1 MRTTITIRN
10 MQDLAARRGG
20 RCLSKKYTNMHTKLW
35 WKCAKGHKWDATP
48 DSIKRGNW
56 CRRCGREKSAE
67 ARKLGIEV
75 ARQLAKERGG
85 KCLSEVYINARS
97 PLLWQCK
104 EGHQWSAPLDSVKN
118 QGTWCR
124 RCYGTAKLSIEE
136 MHRLAKERGG
146 KCLSKKYVN
155 ARTELRWQCIALH
168 KFEKTPDQAK
178 RGGWCPECSTGLGE
192 RICRAFFERIFGK
205 KFPRSHPKWL
215 VTHAGNRLEIDGYC
229 KSLGLAFEHHGEQH
243 YSTSSRYITSK
254 KGLRKRQE
262 VDRLKRK
269 LCKAQGI
276 VLIEIP
282 EIPNRLPIAEI
293 KRFVGKLCKRC
304 GVPLPHDFY
313 TKITNLKRA
322 YATSGSIEALRELQE
337 IARKRGGKCL
347 SNTYIDAHTHLLWQ
361 CKKGHQW
368 PASPNSVKNSKWCPD
383 CGGTRRL
390 TIEDMHRI
398 ARRHGGKFLSKEY
411 INARTKYLWECKRG
425 HQFKK
430 TADKARYQW
439 CQKCSKQMRIEA
451 LQEGRL
457 KCLEEMRKIAKQR
470 GGKCLSVEYL
480 NSKTP
485 LQWECAKGHQWSAI
499 PSSIQ
504 SGHWCQKCG
513 NAKIAEARK
522 IGIEKMRQ
530 LARKRGGKCL
540 SKAYV
545 NNKTPLLWEC
555 AKKHRWFAI
564 PSNVQQGSWCY
575 KCANLRKKGKGR
587 PKGES

>member
-1 MRTTITIRN
+1 
-10 MQDLAARRGG
+10 MQYLAAQRGG

-35 WKCAKGHKWDATP
+35 WECAKGHKWDAAP

-67 ARKLGIEV
+67 SRKLGIEL
-75 ARQLAKERGG
+75 ARKIAKERGG

-104 EGHQWSAPLDSVKN
+104 KGHQWSIHLDSVKN

-124 RCYGTAKLSIEE
+124 KCYGTAKLSIEE

-146 KCLSKKYVN
+146 KCLSKEYVN
-155 ARTELRWQCIALH
+155 ARTKLCWQCLTKH
-168 KFEKTPDQAK
+168 KFEKTPDQVK
-178 RGGWCPECSTGLGE
+178 RGAWCPECSAGLGE
-192 RICRAFFERIFGK
+192 RICRAFFEQIFGK

-262 VDRLKRK
+262 ADRFKRK
-269 LCKAQGI
+269 LCKERDI
-276 VLIEIP
+276 ILFEIP
-282 EIPNRLPIAEI
+282 QVPTRLPIADI
-293 KRFVGKLCKRC
+293 RPFVGELCKRR
-304 GVPLPHDFY
+304 GVALSDDFY
-313 TKITNLKRA
+313 TKKVNLRRA
-322 YATSGSIEALRELQE
+322 YATSGSMKALKELQE
-337 IARKRGGKCL
+337 IAHRRGGKCL

-368 PASPNSVKNSKWCPD
+368 PASPNSVKNGKWCPD
-383 CGGTRRL
+383 CGGTKRL

-398 ARRHGGKFLSKEY
+398 ARKHGGKFLSKEY
-411 INARTKYLWECKRG
+411 INARTKYLWECKKR

-451 LQEGRL
+451 LQETRR
-457 KCLEEMRKIAKQR
+457 KWIEEMRKIAKQH

-480 NSKTP
+480 NNKTH
-485 LQWECAKGHQWSAI
+485 LLWECAKGHQWPAI
-499 PSSIQ
+499 PSSIKR
-504 SGHWCQKCG
+504 GHWCRKCG
-513 NAKIAEARK
+513 Y
-522 IGIEKMRQ
+522 EK
-530 LARKRGGKCL
+530 
-540 SKAYV
+540 
-545 NNKTPLLWEC
+545 KTA
-555 AKKHRWFAI
+555 AKKFNIEAMCELAEDRDRRYR
-564 PSNVQQGSWCY
+564 S
-575 KCANLRKKGKGR
+575 
-587 PKGES
+587 